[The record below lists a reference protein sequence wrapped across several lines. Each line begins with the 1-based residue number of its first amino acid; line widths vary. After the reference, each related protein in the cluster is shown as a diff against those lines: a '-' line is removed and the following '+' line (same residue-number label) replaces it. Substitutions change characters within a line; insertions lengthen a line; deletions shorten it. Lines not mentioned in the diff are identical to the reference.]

1 MMNLK
6 ELLLAQLN
14 ACQENT
20 WFVSLLNSIDG
31 LTEEQENWKPNGKT
45 NSIFEIVN
53 HLIFY
58 NQRFLNRFKDIPN
71 DKNVDNNTFKNKE
84 ELNWNDTVKWINE
97 IMSEWKD
104 VVKEADTN
112 KLSDRSSELA
122 HLTIHTTYHTGQII
136 YIRKLQG
143 IWDSKNGVNG

>member
-31 LTEEQENWKPNGKT
+31 LTEEQVNWKPNGKT

-71 DKNVDNNTFKNKE
+71 DKNVYNNTFKNKE

-112 KLSDRSSELA
+112 KLNDRSSELA

>member
-1 MMNLK
+1 MNVK

-14 ACQENT
+14 ACHENT

-31 LTEEQENWKPNGKT
+31 LTEEQANWKPNETT

-53 HLIFY
+53 HLLFY

-104 VVKEADTN
+104 AVKEADTN
-112 KLSDRSSELA
+112 KLDDRASELA

-143 IWDSKNGVNG
+143 IWNPKNGVNG

>member
-1 MMNLK
+1 MNVK
-6 ELLLAQLN
+6 ELLLAQLD
-14 ACQENT
+14 ACLENT
-20 WFVSLLNSIDG
+20 WFVSLINSIDG
-31 LTEEQENWKPNGKT
+31 LTEEQANWKPNETT

-58 NQRFLNRFKDIPN
+58 NHRSLNRFKDIPN
-71 DKNVDNNTFKNKE
+71 DKKVDDNTFKNRE
-84 ELNWNDTVKWINE
+84 ELNWNATVKWINE

-104 VVKEADTN
+104 VVKKADTD
-112 KLSDRSSELA
+112 KLDDMANELA

-143 IWDSKNGVNG
+143 IWNPKNGVKG

>member
-1 MMNLK
+1 
-6 ELLLAQLN
+6 
-14 ACQENT
+14 
-20 WFVSLLNSIDG
+20 
-31 LTEEQENWKPNGKT
+31 
-45 NSIFEIVN
+45 
-53 HLIFY
+53 
-58 NQRFLNRFKDIPN
+58 
-71 DKNVDNNTFKNKE
+71 
-84 ELNWNDTVKWINE
+84 
-97 IMSEWKD
+97 MSEWKD

>member
-1 MMNLK
+1 MNLK

-31 LTEEQENWKPNGKT
+31 LTEEQVNWKPNGKT

-71 DKNVDNNTFKNKE
+71 DKNVYNNTFKNKE

-112 KLSDRSSELA
+112 KLNDRSSELA